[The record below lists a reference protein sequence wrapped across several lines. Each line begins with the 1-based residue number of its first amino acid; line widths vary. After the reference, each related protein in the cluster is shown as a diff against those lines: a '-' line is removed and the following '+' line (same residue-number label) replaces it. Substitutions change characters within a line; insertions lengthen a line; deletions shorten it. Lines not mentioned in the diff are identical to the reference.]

1 MPTMLDWPI
10 RMNTLTGLV
19 MSAGLPSGRGTG
31 GSAAEKA
38 RCARAQPRRI
48 RQGLVVVF
56 SCFCLLNAYG
66 LVVNKGFIASAR
78 LYPTMQYTLAL
89 P

>member
-1 MPTMLDWPI
+1 MFDFIDLGFRLHI
-10 RMNTLTGLV
+10 F
-19 MSAGLPSGRGTG
+19 
-31 GSAAEKA
+31 
-38 RCARAQPRRI
+38 RI
-48 RQGLVVVF
+48 LHGFTPNRVLLF
-56 SCFCLLNAYG
+56 SFFLLNAYG

>member
-1 MPTMLDWPI
+1 M
-10 RMNTLTGLV
+10 
-19 MSAGLPSGRGTG
+19 GLPYAWQAPATAYSRCQSLPEYE
-31 GSAAEKA
+31 SATH
-38 RCARAQPRRI
+38 RFFC
-48 RQGLVVVF
+48 

-78 LYPTMQYTLAL
+78 LYPTKQYTLAL

>member
-1 MPTMLDWPI
+1 VSLEI
-10 RMNTLTGLV
+10 YFKMNHIPGYKFE
-19 MSAGLPSGRGTG
+19 PC
-31 GSAAEKA
+31 GSAAGDANIKA
-38 RCARAQPRRI
+38 ARVRKLILIMCVLSYLR
-48 RQGLVVVF
+48 
-56 SCFCLLNAYG
+56 NAYG